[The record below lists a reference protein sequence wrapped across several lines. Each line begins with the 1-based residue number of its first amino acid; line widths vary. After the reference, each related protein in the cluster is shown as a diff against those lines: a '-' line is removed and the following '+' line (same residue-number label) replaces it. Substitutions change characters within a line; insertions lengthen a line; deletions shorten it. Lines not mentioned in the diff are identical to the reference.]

1 MVAQKVVED
10 VGHVVLLVVDD
21 EWDAVHK
28 VASIRAREMCIILS
42 DFATYFFLLSINVPH
57 NEFSQNH
64 LDTGTPT
71 QGRSIGS
78 AR

>member
-28 VASIRAREMCIILS
+28 VASIRAREMGLILS
-42 DFATYFFLLSINVPH
+42 DFATYFFLLSINVP
-57 NEFSQNH
+57 Q
-64 LDTGTPT
+64 
-71 QGRSIGS
+71 
-78 AR
+78 